1 MRDSL
6 PLSLFLSPFSTLYS
20 NLPEMA
26 VIFALFLLK
35 LLAIVILETNN
46 LVIFSL
52 LRSQFAKWSFLIC
65 ANIVVAIMIV
75 TFV

>member
-1 MRDSL
+1 MRHTL

-35 LLAIVILETNN
+35 LLPIVILETNN

-75 TFV
+75 AFV